1 MQAKAS
7 EGRLRV
13 LDTLAMDSHK
23 TVSISKCTRWCE
35 QSVLEEFITQDSL
48 IPSCIRICK

>member
-23 TVSISKCTRWCE
+23 TVSTVTYRPWCGHK
-35 QSVLEEFITQDSL
+35 VLEGIH
-48 IPSCIRICK
+48 P